1 MEKKALAVALL
12 VSAALLLVA
21 PQPATAQVFCR
32 SQFNLANEAC
42 SMHFIPGG
50 PGARRGVLPRLQQ
63 QLNETALA
71 AVGQQQQL
79 NETALAVGQQHR
91 SDDDDEYDDDTES
104 GGGSGSGS
112 GSRRSSSRHRHQHQ
126 HQHRHSE
133 EGGEEDP
140 RDTACCRRLMG
151 LDNSC
156 VCQATA
162 RLPPFMNAVR
172 HSITLTPID
181 GCEISFDCPGPLF

>member
-12 VSAALLLVA
+12 VSAALLLVG
-21 PQPATAQVFCR
+21 PQPASAQVFCR

-42 SMHFIPGG
+42 TMRNFMPGG
-50 PGARRGVLPRLQQ
+50 PGVRRGVLPRLQQ
-63 QLNETALA
+63 QINETAITA
-71 AVGQQQQL
+71 GQQL
-79 NETALAVGQQHR
+79 NETAVAVGQQHR
-91 SDDDDEYDDDTES
+91 SDGDDEYDDDTES
-104 GGGSGSGS
+104 GGGSSGS
-112 GSRRSSSRHRHQHQ
+112 GSRRSSRHRRQHQ

-162 RLPPFMNAVR
+162 RLPAFMNAVR
-172 HSITLTPID
+172 HSITLTPIE

>member
-1 MEKKALAVALL
+1 MEKKALAIALL

-21 PQPATAQVFCR
+21 PQPASAQVFCR

-50 PGARRGVLPRLQQ
+50 PGVRRGVLPRLQQ
-63 QLNETALA
+63 QLNETAI
-71 AVGQQQQL
+71 
-79 NETALAVGQQHR
+79 AVGQQHR

-104 GGGSGSGS
+104 GGSSSGS
-112 GSRRSSSRHRHQHQ
+112 GSRRSSRHRRQHQ

-162 RLPPFMNAVR
+162 RLPAFMNAVR
-172 HSITLTPID
+172 HSITLTPIE

>member
-1 MEKKALAVALL
+1 MEKKALALALL
-12 VSAALLLVA
+12 VSVALLLRA

-42 SMHFIPGG
+42 SMRNFIPGG
-50 PGARRGVLPRLQQ
+50 PGVRRGVLPRLQQ
-63 QLNETALA
+63 QLNETA
-71 AVGQQQQL
+71 VVEQQL
-79 NETALAVGQQHR
+79 NETAVVEQQHR
-91 SDDDDEYDDDTES
+91 SDDDEDNNES
-104 GGGSGSGS
+104 GGSGR
-112 GSRRSSSRHRHQHQ
+112 SRRSSRHRHQ

-162 RLPPFMNAVR
+162 RLPAFMNSVR

>member
-1 MEKKALAVALL
+1 MEKKALALALL
-12 VSAALLLVA
+12 VSVALLLRA

-42 SMHFIPGG
+42 SMRNFIPGG
-50 PGARRGVLPRLQQ
+50 PGVRRGVLPRLQQ
-63 QLNETALA
+63 QLNETA
-71 AVGQQQQL
+71 VVEQQL
-79 NETALAVGQQHR
+79 NETAVVEQQHR
-91 SDDDDEYDDDTES
+91 SDDDEDNNES
-104 GGGSGSGS
+104 GGSGR
-112 GSRRSSSRHRHQHQ
+112 SRRSSRHRHQ

-156 VCQATA
+156 ATA
-162 RLPPFMNAVR
+162 RLPAFMNSVR

>member
-1 MEKKALAVALL
+1 MEKKALAIALL

-21 PQPATAQVFCR
+21 PQPASAQVFCR

-50 PGARRGVLPRLQQ
+50 PGVRRGVLPRLQQ
-63 QLNETALA
+63 QLNETAVAVA
-71 AVGQQQQL
+71 AGQQL
-79 NETALAVGQQHR
+79 NETAIAVGQQHR
-91 SDDDDEYDDDTES
+91 SDDDTES
-104 GGGSGSGS
+104 GGSSSGSGT
-112 GSRRSSSRHRHQHQ
+112 RRSSRHRRQHQ

-162 RLPPFMNAVR
+162 RLPAFMNAVR
-172 HSITLTPID
+172 HSITLTPIE

>member
-1 MEKKALAVALL
+1 MEKSLALVLL
-12 VSAALLLVA
+12 VSAALLLMRA
-21 PQPATAQVFCR
+21 QQPASAQVFCR

-42 SMHFIPGG
+42 TMRTFIPGPG
-50 PGARRGVLPRLQQ
+50 PRRGGIPRRHLL
-63 QLNETALA
+63 QLNETSSTATA
-71 AVGQQQQL
+71 AAAAAASDVSEGVQS
-79 NETALAVGQQHR
+79 R
-91 SDDDDEYDDDTES
+91 SGDDDDDGRSE
-104 GGGSGSGS
+104 
-112 GSRRSSSRHRHQHQ
+112 RRSRHR

-133 EGGEEDP
+133 EEGLEDP

-162 RLPPFMNAVR
+162 RLPAFMNMVR

-181 GCEISFDCPGPLF
+181 GCEISFECPGPLF

>member
-1 MEKKALAVALL
+1 MENKALAIALL
-12 VSAALLLVA
+12 VTAALLLRA
-21 PQPATAQVFCR
+21 SQPATAQVFCR

-42 SMHFIPGG
+42 SMRSFIRPGV
-50 PGARRGVLPRLQQ
+50 RRGGVLPRLQQ
-63 QLNETALA
+63 QLNETAA
-71 AVGQQQQL
+71 AVEQQHL
-79 NETALAVGQQHR
+79 NETTVEQQHR
-91 SDDDDEYDDDTES
+91 IGDEEDEEDDNES
-104 GGGSGSGS
+104 SSGSGR
-112 GSRRSSSRHRHQHQ
+112 SRRSSRHRHQH
-126 HQHRHSE
+126 RHSG

-162 RLPPFMNAVR
+162 RLPPFMNSVR
-172 HSITLTPID
+172 HSITLTPIE

>member
-1 MEKKALAVALL
+1 MEKKALATVALL

-21 PQPATAQVFCR
+21 PPQPATAQVFCR

-42 SMHFIPGG
+42 SMRSFIPGG
-50 PGARRGVLPRLQQ
+50 PGVRRGVLPRLQQ
-63 QLNETALA
+63 QLNETTAVA
-71 AVGQQQQL
+71 AGQQQQL

-91 SDDDDEYDDDTES
+91 SDGDDDGEYDDDDT
-104 GGGSGSGS
+104 GSGS
-112 GSRRSSSRHRHQHQ
+112 GSRRRSSSRHRRQ

-162 RLPPFMNAVR
+162 RLPAFMNAVR
-172 HSITLTPID
+172 HSITLTPIE